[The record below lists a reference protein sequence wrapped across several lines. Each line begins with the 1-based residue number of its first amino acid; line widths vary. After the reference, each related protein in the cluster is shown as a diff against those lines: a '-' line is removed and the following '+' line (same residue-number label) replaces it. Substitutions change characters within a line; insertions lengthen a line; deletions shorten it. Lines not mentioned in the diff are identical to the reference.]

1 MKYVN
6 LRIPLE
12 FKDWLNKRQV
22 AIINNHAFTLSR
34 RHKKLKLTNV
44 MRILSKVDIFCP
56 PEKMQKLLKRELKI
70 KL

>member
-22 AIINNHAFTLSR
+22 AIINNHAKTLAR
-34 RHKKLKLTNV
+34 KKKKLKLTNV
-44 MRILSKVDIFCP
+44 MRIISNVDIFCE
-56 PEKMQKLLKRELKI
+56 PERMQQLVKKELNI
-70 KL
+70 KK